1 MTTTNRSDIAPT
13 VASSVFPRVPVT
25 EDSRGHVRVAKEQRK
40 VILDEFGRSG
50 VSAARFAK
58 RTGIKYSTFAGW
70 LQRYRRPKRSRR
82 PRPLRLLEA
91 VVEPAPQPWAAVVLQ
106 LPGGASLEVADKK
119 QAVLA
124 AVLVHA
130 LAKSC

>member
-1 MTTTNRSDIAPT
+1 M
-13 VASSVFPRVPVT
+13 
-25 EDSRGHVRVAKEQRK
+25 
-40 VILDEFGRSG
+40 
-50 VSAARFAK
+50 
-58 RTGIKYSTFAGW
+58 
-70 LQRYRRPKRSRR
+70 
-82 PRPLRLLEA
+82 LEA